1 MENLCVENKGK
12 IFQALSEGPKKFS
25 ELKKSTGLAN
35 GVLQHHINNSEKIIR
50 EKNTVMLADECQ
62 KCELKGLC
70 QKKCVKNVLIDRKKF
85 SIAKKLDKNFSQADI
100 ARELNVSRPTVH
112 HHVEDLREN
121 NILKREKLRPQVKN
135 FLQD

>member
-1 MENLCVENKGK
+1 MENKGK
-12 IFQALSEGPKKFS
+12 ILQALNEGPKKFS

-62 KCELKGLC
+62 KCQLKGLC
-70 QKKCVKNVLIDRKKF
+70 RRKCVKNILNDPKKL
-85 SIAKKLDKNFSQADI
+85 SIARKLDENFSQADI

-121 NILKREKLRPQVKN
+121 NILSGEALRPQVKN
-135 FLQD
+135 FLQN